1 MPKPMLT
8 KDLEKTM
15 VLAIRKPCRCLVVAG
30 LLFGAGLH
38 ENLDAADAFSD
49 PIDVSFTA
57 QCDGTTQKYVV
68 LLPKGFSE
76 DQSYSLM
83 VALHGHGSDRWQ
95 FASGTIDECRAAR
108 DVALKYGMIFVAP
121 DYRAKTSWMGPKAE
135 ADMVQILKALKTKY
149 KIDKTILVG
158 ASMGGS
164 SSLSFAAMH
173 PGLIDGVAAMNGT
186 ANHLEYENFQD
197 AIQESFGGR
206 KQEIPEEYKRRSAEY
221 WPERLTMPVAITTG
235 GQDTSVPP
243 ESCIRLANVLK
254 KLNSRVL
261 HIHRP
266 QGGHKT
272 TSEDAVKMINFVC
285 ERVLTEKDTSAK

>member
-1 MPKPMLT
+1 MIFAALKQWH
-8 KDLEKTM
+8 
-15 VLAIRKPCRCLVVAG
+15 CLVLAG
-30 LLFGAGLH
+30 LLLGVGLH
-38 ENLDAADAFSD
+38 EKLDAADAFSE

-57 QCDGTTQKYVV
+57 ECDGTIQKYVV
-68 LLPKGFSE
+68 LLPHGFST

-95 FASGTIDECRAAR
+95 FATAAVNECRAAR
-108 DVALKYGMIFVAP
+108 DVALKHEMIFVAP
-121 DYRAKTSWMGPKAE
+121 DYRAKTSWMGPQAE
-135 ADMVQILKALKTKY
+135 ADMIQILEALKSKY

-173 PGLIDGVAAMNGT
+173 PELIDGVAAMNGT

-197 AIQESFGGR
+197 AIQASFGGS
-206 KQEIPEEYKRRSAEY
+206 KQEIPAEYKRRSAEY

-235 GQDTSVPP
+235 GLDKSVPP
-243 ESCIRLANVLK
+243 DSCTRLAKVLK
-254 KLNSRVL
+254 KLNAHVL

-266 QGGHKT
+266 QGGHST
-272 TSEDAVKMINFVC
+272 TSADAVKALDFVC
-285 ERVLTEKDTSAK
+285 ERVLTEEKTSTK